1 MKEDIYNTDKKYRIL
16 YADPPWEYF
25 TYSKT
30 GKGRSAESHYP
41 TMEKTEIQKL
51 PIPAIAAKDSV
62 LFLWVTAPC
71 LIEGIELISSWGFT
85 YIRRIRKGGEY

>member
-41 TMEKTEIQKL
+41 TMEKT
-51 PIPAIAAKDSV
+51 DSSDSGKRQRIVFMGDRAMFDRRNRAYIV
-62 LFLWVTAPC
+62 LGLYV
-71 LIEGIELISSWGFT
+71 
-85 YIRRIRKGGEY
+85 